1 MEPICPLYVSAH
13 LCSLYPVLLSLL
25 RLSPQYSGLIA
36 VGPRISLDLIQ
47 TLFAIH
53 PPPHSFKPRL
63 LIPSHQR
70 FQSISAVH

>member
-53 PPPHSFKPRL
+53 PPPHSLKPRL
-63 LIPSHQR
+63 LIPSYQR
-70 FQSISAVH
+70 FQSISAIH